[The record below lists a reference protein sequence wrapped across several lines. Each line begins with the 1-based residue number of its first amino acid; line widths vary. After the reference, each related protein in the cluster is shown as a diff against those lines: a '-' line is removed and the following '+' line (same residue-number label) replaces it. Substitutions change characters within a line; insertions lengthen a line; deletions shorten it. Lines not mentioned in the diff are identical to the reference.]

1 MLGWGLVPNAGQHSR
16 ARGLC
21 PPQRDS
27 RTMALNCSRVCCD
40 YTYCYSFVR
49 LTTRRAQDSAECL
62 YHASQDP
69 LAKHRV
75 ILELVLAQLHRHV
88 RPPARLQLWG
98 VGAVQSAVAE
108 HQRIPEQVGAG
119 GQQPRSN
126 PSASILIIQ
135 S

>member
-1 MLGWGLVPNAGQHSR
+1 VLGWGLVPNAGQHSR

-98 VGAVQSAVAE
+98 VGAVQAVAE